1 MHLNREEL
9 QAHASQTSAG
19 GPFRP
24 HRQHH
29 PDRIHRSCRA
39 ASPVQRLDAQ
49 HRAVQRP
56 ADHPQ
61 PARDG
66 SHQPVLPG
74 LLADG
79 GRPCSSHTKEEGPQ
93 GRTERP
99 PEAKKQETPPG
110 AEQHS

>member
-9 QAHASQTSAG
+9 QAHAGQTSAG
-19 GPFRP
+19 GPFCP

-29 PDRIHRSCRA
+29 PDRIHRSRRTT
-39 ASPVQRLDAQ
+39 SPVQRLDAQ
-49 HRAVQRP
+49 RRAVQRP

-66 SHQPVLPG
+66 PHQPVLPG

-79 GRPCSSHTKEEGPQ
+79 GRPRSSRTQEEGPQ
-93 GRTERP
+93 GSTEGP
-99 PEAKKQETPPG
+99 PEATTQETPPG
-110 AEQHS
+110 AEQHG